1 MKEKNKD
8 TISVVFLGAVALVA
22 SLIGYYLGRENEVL
36 GRQLDDANKTI
47 DRLSVLPSTPAEDVD
62 VDSLSMLL
70 HIERAK
76 VSLAEKNYGISFRV
90 DSHQRNGQLERSIST
105 YAPRIDS
112 ALLLL
117 DVYRDMITYD
127 KEERVW
133 SVSRIS
139 PSRVVSSSI
148 KKAEKKAGK

>member
-8 TISVVFLGAVALVA
+8 TISVVFLVAVALVV

-47 DRLSVLPSTPAEDVD
+47 DRLSVLPATPTDDVD
-62 VDSLSMLL
+62 VDSISMLL
-70 HIERAK
+70 RIERAK
-76 VSLAEKNYGISFRV
+76 VSLAEKNYGISFKV
-90 DSHQRNGQLERSIST
+90 DSHQRNGLLEHSIST

-127 KEERVW
+127 NKERVW

-139 PSRVVSSSI
+139 PSRIGSSGI
-148 KKAEKKAGK
+148 KADGQKAGK